1 MADESYVCFNKT
13 KVPSASAIHV
23 WWSDVCNTLLHS
35 SYASLYSTYQHGI
48 NCKRLHLRYI
58 RSMWW
63 YPSNV
68 YNQKQRLLPSL
79 ASYLGN
85 SLQTHLEGNLL
96 ITSSRDCLHAP
107 KFRSN
112 KRFVRYI
119 LGTRCTV
126 VTYLLACIIV
136 GREQHAVSSSE
147 RIRNLLYTIC
157 RLNHHEVSCGVVI
170 TYHIK
175 PFLPVVCLSQIYCCP
190 FLGASLQ
197 ASK

>member
-1 MADESYVCFNKT
+1 M
-13 KVPSASAIHV
+13 P
-23 WWSDVCNTLLHS
+23 
-35 SYASLYSTYQHGI
+35 
-48 NCKRLHLRYI
+48 
-58 RSMWW
+58 
-63 YPSNV
+63 
-68 YNQKQRLLPSL
+68 YNQNQRLLPSL

-112 KRFVRYI
+112 KRFVLYI
-119 LGTRCTV
+119 LGIRRTV
-126 VTYLLACIIV
+126 VTYVLACKIV
-136 GREQHAVSSSE
+136 RREQHAASSSE
-147 RIRNLLYTIC
+147 RIRHLVYIIC
-157 RLNHHEVSCGVVI
+157 RLNHHEVSCRVVI

-175 PFLPVVCLSQIYCCP
+175 PLLPVVCSPHICCCP